1 MEKEDERNKNNY
13 FSDIITFIKQ
23 NNVQAVLITNI
34 QLINYLEDEGNYSI
48 RSFDNSGKTLLHYV
62 LIY

>member
-34 QLINYLEDEGNYSI
+34 
-48 RSFDNSGKTLLHYV
+48 
-62 LIY
+62 